1 MGFPLSFGLL
11 LTMFFCMIAFYA
23 ARIHWN
29 KLRSFLLS
37 SQDVTSDIETDILE
51 YSHRNP
57 VPPCQMPEQSE
68 NPSVSVLM
76 PGDQAPKFI
85 AMACPCRPPLYAKD
99 QN

>member
-57 VPPCQMPEQSE
+57 VPPCQCVT
-68 NPSVSVLM
+68 VSVLM